1 MRKKLSL
8 LFLAI
13 AVLMCA
19 TEYASAQ
26 SKTKT
31 INVIPENADI
41 FLNGESV
48 GVGTYQTDSKIGKD
62 GEEFTIKSA
71 GYITQTIKLFQN
83 SPSETN
89 IDLLVDEAMKMSCDS
104 IRGIV
109 VNKYFNVV
117 CGEDVYES
125 LAWDRIMNIV
135 NSTFKGMVKGDKL
148 AGWIETDW
156 EYTYYHYQ
164 AVRTRISFQ
173 FQFTDIC
180 ELSCRITFYS
190 EINNAWGGVN
200 DMFLGNYE
208 KYERILYKYGELIDE
223 LVNSLEG
230 SIERR

>member
-8 LFLAI
+8 LFVAI
-13 AVLMCA
+13 AILMCA
-19 TEYASAQ
+19 AEYASAQ

-31 INVIPENADI
+31 INVVPENADI
-41 FLNGESV
+41 LLDGESV
-48 GVGTYQTDSKIGKD
+48 GVGTYQTDSRIGRD
-62 GEEFTIKSA
+62 GEEFTIEAA
-71 GYITQTIKLFQN
+71 GYIKQTVKLFQN

-89 IDLLVDEAMKMSCDS
+89 IDLLVDEAMMMSCDS
-104 IRGIV
+104 IRGAI

-117 CGEDVYES
+117 CGEEVYEG

-135 NSTFKGMVKGDKL
+135 NPMFKGMVKSNKL
-148 AGWIETDW
+148 AGWIKTDW

-164 AVRTRISFQ
+164 AVRTRVSFQ
-173 FQFTDIC
+173 FQFTNVG
-180 ELSCRITFYS
+180 ELSCRITFNS
-190 EINNAWGGVN
+190 EINNTWDGVN
-200 DMFLGNYE
+200 DMSSGSYE